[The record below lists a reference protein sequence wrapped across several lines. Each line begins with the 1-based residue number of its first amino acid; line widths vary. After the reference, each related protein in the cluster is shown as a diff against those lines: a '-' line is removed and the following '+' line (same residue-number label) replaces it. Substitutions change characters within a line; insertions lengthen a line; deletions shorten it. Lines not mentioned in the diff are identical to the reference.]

1 MISAGRSASG
11 SHGDPRSNGSSSSS
25 SSSKGRE
32 GKPFDAQGRRP
43 PPSGAG
49 PDDEAP
55 QLVEEDSAATRGC
68 PRLNEMLLVYLAL
81 LYGASVAGAV

>member
-1 MISAGRSASG
+1 MISAGRSAGS
-11 SHGDPRSNGSSSSS
+11 SHGDPAPSQKSNTQ
-25 SSSKGRE
+25 RE
-32 GKPFDAQGRRP
+32 GKPFDAQGHRP

-55 QLVEEDSAATRGC
+55 QLVEEDAAATRGC

-81 LYGASVAGAV
+81 LYGTFRSGEV